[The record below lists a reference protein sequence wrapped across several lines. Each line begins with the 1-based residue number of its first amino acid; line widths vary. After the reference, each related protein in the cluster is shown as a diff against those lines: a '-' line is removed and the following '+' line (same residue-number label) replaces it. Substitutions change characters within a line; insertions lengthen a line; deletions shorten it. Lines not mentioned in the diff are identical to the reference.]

1 MSTGQVGAV
10 VILGC
15 RGLAALA
22 RTNDLGVR
30 TELLVH
36 PSVENKERTL
46 PETFISES
54 LAVANDA
61 ALHLVDLLKTTLQHE
76 TAQYFTTNATGAV
89 GHDGFFF

>member
-1 MSTGQVGAV
+1 M
-10 VILGC
+10 ILGC
-15 RGLAALA
+15 RGLATLA

-46 PETFISES
+46 PETFVPVG

-61 ALHLVDLLKTTLQHE
+61 TIHLVDLLKTTLQHKGTQNF
-76 TAQYFTTNATGAV
+76 TANTTGAV
-89 GHDGFFF
+89 GHDWLVL